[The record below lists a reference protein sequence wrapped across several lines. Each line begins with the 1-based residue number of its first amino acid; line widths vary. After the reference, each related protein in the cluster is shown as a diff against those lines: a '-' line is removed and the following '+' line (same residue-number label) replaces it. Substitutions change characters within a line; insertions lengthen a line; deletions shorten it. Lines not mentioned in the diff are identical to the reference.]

1 MGTNLITHHLRKG
14 FHGSNW
20 TELSRWMFP
29 LHRGYQI
36 YENSIC
42 PPSEARASIAFWNTI
57 DTACDIWMTGVDMT
71 AVTNV
76 REIMMDGS
84 IFTFGTD
91 DDDIGTISDLENH
104 PRSFLLCYCS
114 SQVLERISLREA

>member
-1 MGTNLITHHLRKG
+1 
-14 FHGSNW
+14 
-20 TELSRWMFP
+20 
-29 LHRGYQI
+29 
-36 YENSIC
+36 
-42 PPSEARASIAFWNTI
+42 
-57 DTACDIWMTGVDMT
+57 MTGVDMT

-91 DDDIGTISDLENH
+91 DDDIDTISDLENH

-114 SQVLERISLREA
+114 SQVLERISLREAQYGLSRHTITPQMLPQNAFIKYIRKAPRFLRWFRSDLSVENIKMLQLERPGIEFLN